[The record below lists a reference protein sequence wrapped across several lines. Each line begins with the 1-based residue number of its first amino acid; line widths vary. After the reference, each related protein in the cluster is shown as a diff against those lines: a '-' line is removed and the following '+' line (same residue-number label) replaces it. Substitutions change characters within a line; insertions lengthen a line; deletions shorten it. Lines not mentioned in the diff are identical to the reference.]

1 MSERSKRRA
10 TFRVVATQRA
20 IDEIRLMI
28 RSLSLLVALACA
40 ALPATAQNAVTTRV
54 LVVVAHPDDETDF
67 VGAVYKLTHVLGG
80 KADLCIITNGEGGY
94 RYATLAEPIY
104 GLKLTQESIGRKA
117 LPAIRKR
124 EARASGAITGIS
136 NFFFLDQFDKAYTLD
151 VNDVLKSQWDTALVR
166 RRLAQILAN
175 GHYDFVFVAEPSK
188 TTHGAHQAA
197 SLMAVAAVAAMP
209 ATRRPVILATNSY
222 KKGEPPPNYTGRD
235 DFPFA
240 RARPIDPPLE
250 FDLTMPFG
258 YQDKLDYRIVANWVI
273 AEHKSQGVMQLYM
286 NTIDTERFFLFAI
299 DDDAAVA
306 KTKAFFAR
314 LNDRSLKP

>member
-1 MSERSKRRA
+1 
-10 TFRVVATQRA
+10 
-20 IDEIRLMI
+20 MI
-28 RSLSLLVALACA
+28 RSLALLAALACSSLDVEAQTRA
-40 ALPATAQNAVTTRV
+40 APIRV
-54 LVVVAHPDDETDF
+54 LTVVAHPDDETDF

-104 GLKLTQESIGRKA
+104 GLKLTQESVGRKA

-136 NFFFLDQFDKAYTLD
+136 NFYFLDQFDKAYTLD
-151 VNDVLKSQWDTALVR
+151 VNEVLKSQWDTAFVR
-166 RRLAQILAN
+166 RRLAQILNN
-175 GHYDFVFVAEPSK
+175 GHYDFVLVSEPSK

-197 SLMAVAAVAAMP
+197 ALMAVSAVAAMP
-209 ATRRPVILATNSY
+209 ANRRPVILATNSY
-222 KKGEPPPNYTGRD
+222 KKGDPPPNYTGRD

-240 RARPIDPPLE
+240 AARPIDPPLE

-258 YQDKLDYRIVANWVI
+258 YQDKLDYRIVGNWVI
-273 AEHKSQGVMQLYM
+273 AEHKSQGVMQIYM
-286 NTIDTERFFLFAI
+286 NTFDTERFFLFAI
-299 DDDAAVA
+299 DNDAAVA
-306 KTKAFFAR
+306 KTKALFAK